1 MNTPILRIVAP
12 LVIVLL
18 MTACATSP
26 LGRKQLSIFSDAQI
40 DAMGISAF
48 EQVKEKVPLS
58 RDGRSINYVTCVANA
73 VTAAMGGA
81 QGAGLWEVRVFEHQ
95 DANAFALPGGKIG
108 VYSGMLKVARNQD
121 QLAAVIGHEVA
132 HVIARHANERAS
144 TEFATQG
151 GLDLIQVISGTPT
164 PGKNALMGVLGL
176 GAQFGVILPY
186 GRTQEREADLIGI
199 DLMARAGFD
208 PRQSIALWYNM
219 SANDAT
225 EPPEFLS
232 THPNHETRIT
242 DLNGRMGYAMGLYEK
257 ARARGV
263 RPSCGY

>member
-1 MNTPILRIVAP
+1 MNSPIVKVGVP
-12 LVIVLL
+12 LVFLWLVA
-18 MTACATSP
+18 ACATSP

-40 DAMGISAF
+40 DTMGISAF
-48 EQVKEKVPLS
+48 EQVKEQVPLS
-58 RDGRSINYVTCVANA
+58 SDGRAIDYVTCVANA
-73 VTAAMGGA
+73 VTGAIGGG
-81 QGAGLWEVRVFEHQ
+81 QWEVRVFEHK

-108 VYSGMLKVARNQD
+108 VYSGMLKVARSQD

-151 GLDLIQVISGTPT
+151 GLDLIQVISGAPT

-176 GAQFGVILPY
+176 GAQFGVLLPY
-186 GRTQEREADLIGI
+186 GRTQEREADLIGL
-199 DLMARAGFD
+199 DLMATAGFD
-208 PRQSIALWYNM
+208 PRQSIALWRNM
-219 SANDAT
+219 SADDAG

-232 THPNHETRIT
+232 THPNHETRIN

-257 ARARGV
+257 ARAGGV
-263 RPSCGY
+263 RPYCGY